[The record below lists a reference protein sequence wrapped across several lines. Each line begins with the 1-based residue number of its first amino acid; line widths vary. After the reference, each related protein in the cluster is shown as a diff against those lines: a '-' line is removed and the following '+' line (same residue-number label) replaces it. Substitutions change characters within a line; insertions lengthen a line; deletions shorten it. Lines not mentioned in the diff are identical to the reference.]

1 MIHASVN
8 EPIPQGGR
16 NVLGL
21 VGSTV
26 ETTVGRANNSLG
38 YNALAGDPDLGPDD
52 DDLGVASLNHDV
64 PFRLFV

>member
-1 MIHASVN
+1 MIHTSEN
-8 EPIPQGGR
+8 EPIPYVDW

-38 YNALAGDPDLGPDD
+38 YNALAGNPDLGPDD
-52 DDLGVASLNHDV
+52 DDLRVTSLNHNV